1 MGSGFK
7 DWTAGDVLT
16 AADVDGYLMRQTV
29 MTFADA
35 SARDTALSGVLNE
48 GMMAYL
54 EDTDVTTFYDGSNW
68 IATNNPSLIATA
80 TLSGAT
86 TTFSSIPATFKSLRV
101 VLDDVIVSDASV
113 GINLTLNNDTAANY
127 TQVVTRAED
136 GDSGTNRQLVGY
148 GNQTSHFVTFNNM
161 RGAAGTGGG
170 DRQNQFLIDL
180 PNYSQAVA
188 YKNVVVRNVYF
199 VAGAATYHAT
209 VIDGSWKNVAAITE
223 IDLNVSAGT
232 FTSGTAYLYGY

>member
-7 DWTAGDVLT
+7 DWAAGDVLT

-35 SARDTALSGVLNE
+35 SARDTALSGVLDE

-54 EDTDVTTFYDGSNW
+54 EDTNVTTFYDGSNW

-113 GINLTLNNDTAANY
+113 GVTLTLNNDTGSNY
-127 TQVVTRAED
+127 TQMAVLGTTS
-136 GDSGTNRQLVGY
+136 DSFTNRNYVSTGSIALQLLCY
-148 GNQTSHFVTFNNM
+148 NNI
-161 RGAAGTGGG
+161 RGAAGSGGG
-170 DRQNQFLIDL
+170 DRQNQFVIDL

-188 YKNVVVRNVYF
+188 YKNTMVQSVYF
-199 VAGAATYHAT
+199 ITAGVYESAVLA
-209 VIDGSWKNVAAITE
+209 GSWRNVAAITE
-223 IDLNVSAGT
+223 IDLNVTVGT